1 MDTQGFKRLLSGVV
15 VDVPG
20 ASEAGIKQV
29 LGDAMFEFFEFT
41 SSWMESIPFQ
51 TVVNSQAYAI
61 APTAGGNIVGLK
73 TVLDA
78 NNIPLAAS
86 MPSIGT
92 VQLAYIATTVKTL
105 NAIVVKNLKRET
117 PLDEQVPQ
125 FVVDL
130 WWQVLKDGIQGKLMN
145 QPGKTYSNDTLALYH
160 LRRFNDGMSR
170 ARIAT
175 EMQNVQ
181 GANAWIYPQ
190 QFSTRGQRSS
200 VSVGNANIL

>member
-20 ASEAGIKQV
+20 ASEVGIKQV

-92 VQLAYIATTVKTL
+92 VQLAYIATTVQTL

>member
-29 LGDAMFEFFEFT
+29 LGDALFEFFEFT
-41 SSWMESIPFQ
+41 SSWMEAIPFA
-51 TVVNSQAYAI
+51 TVVNSSTYAI

-73 TVLDA
+73 TVVDG
-78 NNIPLAAS
+78 NNIPVSAS
-86 MPSIGT
+86 MANIGV
-92 VQLAYIATTVKTL
+92 VQLSYIATTVQTL
-105 NAIVVKNLKRET
+105 TAIVVKNLKRET

-130 WWQVLKDGIQGKLMN
+130 WWQVLKEGIQGKLMN
-145 QPGKTYSNDTLALYH
+145 QPGKSYTNDTLALYH
-160 LRRFNDGMSR
+160 LRRFNDGMAR

-200 VSVGNANIL
+200 VSVGNAAIL

>member
-61 APTAGGNIVGLK
+61 APTAGGNIVALK

-86 MPSIGT
+86 MPSLGT
-92 VQLAYIATTVKTL
+92 VQLAYIATTVQTL
-105 NAIVVKNLKRET
+105 TAIVVKNLKRET

-190 QFSTRGQRSS
+190 QFSTRAQRSS
-200 VSVGNANIL
+200 VSVGNTAIL

>member
-1 MDTQGFKRLLSGVV
+1 MDTHGFKRLLSGVV

-20 ASEAGIKQV
+20 ASEVGIKQV

>member
-1 MDTQGFKRLLSGVV
+1 MDTHGFKRLLSGVV